1 MGADDVDVDVGTV
14 EHRVEGGSELAVS
27 VADQEPDWFATL
39 AELPQEEAGLLGT
52 QAPVRWAV
60 IPARC
65 TRRLLC
71 SITTRM

>member
-1 MGADDVDVDVGTV
+1 V
-14 EHRVEGGSELAVS
+14 
-27 VADQEPDWFATL
+27 
-39 AELPQEEAGLLGT
+39 T

-71 SITTRM
+71 SITTSM